1 MTNPDS
7 ISPQKKKNIWI
18 KRAQTRNFYDD
29 PISRK
34 KLTQK
39 YFTRLIS
46 IQEVSPTKK
55 IASSW
60 QQLVRESLAWC
71 RIQLKAHKDKSAQSS
86 IKILRSEK
94 HTEALRNILLFN
106 RSRTKKLFNNQ
117 NYLSVAV
124 PESEDN
130 CTLSTHIESTH
141 HWNKWR

>member
-1 MTNPDS
+1 MDQKGSNAEFLWRSYFKKEIDS
-7 ISPQKKKNIWI
+7 KIFYTSNLN
-18 KRAQTRNFYDD
+18 TRG
-29 PISRK
+29 ITGK
-34 KLTQK
+34 KL
-39 YFTRLIS
+39 
-46 IQEVSPTKK
+46 
-55 IASSW
+55 ASSW